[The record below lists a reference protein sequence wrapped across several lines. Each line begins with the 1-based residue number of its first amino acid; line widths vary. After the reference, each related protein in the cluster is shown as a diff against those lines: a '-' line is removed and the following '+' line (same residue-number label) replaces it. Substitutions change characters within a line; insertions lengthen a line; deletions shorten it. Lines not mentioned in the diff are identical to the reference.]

1 MATCSHELSSCCL
14 SPVQCSFLLLQPA
27 INWGQVLVVVSY
39 SNCCSSSESSCLRFI
54 CMRSRSTCCLHDSPI
69 YVSHVS
75 CRPSTVR
82 LMSNPWR
89 IFPANTARNCFICLL
104 AETRLKCPHKKT
116 YKVSVLNV
124 VKVSFCSAALN
135 CLRIGFSYAFRCVLS
150 I

>member
-14 SPVQCSFLLLQPA
+14 SPVPSTFL
-27 INWGQVLVVVSY
+27 LVVVSY
-39 SNCCSSSESSCLRFI
+39 SKYNSECSSSSSEASCLRFI
-54 CMRSRSTCCLHDSPI
+54 CMRSRSTCCLHDAPI

-124 VKVSFCSAALN
+124 VKVNFCSAALN
-135 CLRIGFSYAFRCVLS
+135 CLRIGFFYALSCVLS